1 MSKLPSAVNLKSV
14 TCNGKSQHR
23 TPIKQKTR
31 KICHRNRN
39 VVKSVGSIYSS
50 GMVQGINGIGTG
62 MKMFSE
68 NITFFDR
75 GKCEVVRVA
84 FKRFH
89 EAQQK

>member
-1 MSKLPSAVNLKSV
+1 M
-14 TCNGKSQHR
+14 
-23 TPIKQKTR
+23 
-31 KICHRNRN
+31 
-39 VVKSVGSIYSS
+39 KSVGSIYSS

-89 EAQQK
+89 KAQQK